1 MKVITEGSARVVCD
15 QCGSTLE
22 YQWNDI
28 KEYQEGKFTIFCPI
42 CGNAIEVPEKIT
54 KAVSNY
60 QTVTVSSPSLTIK
73 GNEYWYPYETFSSRD
88 AICASNSTA
97 GASITS
103 TLDSLLKYSDKAETI
118 ECDAK
123 AALSST
129 QTQI

>member
-28 KEYQEGKFTIFCPI
+28 KEHHKGKFTIFCPI

-73 GNEYWYPYETFSSRD
+73 GNEYWYPYETFSRD
-88 AICASNSTA
+88 AICASNSTD
-97 GASITS
+97 GVSVIS
-103 TLDSLLKYSDKAETI
+103 TLDSLLKYSDTAETI

-123 AALSST
+123 SALSSA